1 MSNEKE
7 KDEISEDYLEEIL
20 EEFNEKVEIL
30 EIKEDIVIEE
40 VEKKRKSRRK
50 KGVMDDEELNIVI
63 DNNIKKFNE
72 FLRGEDVI
80 VRVIGKKTDFI
91 QIKEVTRIKHS
102 ADINEKEDSIS
113 SEYLE
118 EILSGMK

>member
-1 MSNEKE
+1 MSKEKE

-113 SEYLE
+113 SE
-118 EILSGMK
+118 

>member
-1 MSNEKE
+1 MSKEKE

>member
-1 MSNEKE
+1 MSKEKE

-91 QIKEVTRIKHS
+91 QIKEVTRIKHRE
-102 ADINEKEDSIS
+102 DINEKEDSIS

-118 EILSGMK
+118 EILSGMR

>member
-1 MSNEKE
+1 MSKEKE

-102 ADINEKEDSIS
+102 EDINEKEDSIS

-118 EILSGMK
+118 EILSGMR